1 MELDEKWY
9 TIERFNVRLELSLKT
24 ECVEADKFNGG
35 SRKLRKKFELISGIL
50 SISSIDLF

>member
-1 MELDEKWY
+1 MLY

-35 SRKLRKKFELISGIL
+35 IRKLRKKLALISEHIER
-50 SISSIDLF
+50 ISSIDLF